1 MPKGSVHLYSR
12 VDTVYIQY
20 ISIMSH
26 CLIGFYVSYIALSCT
41 NSQPTRPCSSKL
53 SVGKDMGDCKVSKA
67 PT

>member
-1 MPKGSVHLYSR
+1 
-12 VDTVYIQY
+12 
-20 ISIMSH
+20 MSH